1 MMRVIVNLKLFV
13 PVFAVALALTLA
25 GCKDSSQSAQSMG
38 TAAPEFETVVLT
50 QVIISD
56 YVVVSTRRVGRT
68 VTEYTLRAI
77 ATNNSSTRYTNV
89 TASLISVPA
98 HISVVDG
105 IAVFGTVN
113 ANGNT
118 TSADDFVIA
127 VDLSVKSSIDELIW
141 RVEGTVPGSGGGGG
155 GSAPEQTGIFM
166 SIDGNAEIRGEATSK
181 SHRDWIELL
190 SFSEG
195 SSISVGGITGGSRT
209 TGKIN
214 LEGVTVSKLLD
225 ISSTPLRQALVEGDI
240 FTEVKIDVIKSCGG
254 SLFTEYAITLTV
266 ASLTSISMGGSGG
279 DDRPPETLSFD
290 YSRIETMYTPVGPGC
305 RLEAPIFSFQDA
317 LQL

>member
-1 MMRVIVNLKLFV
+1 MRVMFNLRMALGLAALV
-13 PVFAVALALTLA
+13 LAVSLA
-25 GCKDSSQSAQSMG
+25 GCKDSGQSAQSPG
-38 TAAPEFETVVLT
+38 AVAPEFEMVVLS
-50 QVIISD
+50 QVVITD

-77 ATNNSSTRYTNV
+77 ATNDSSTRFTNV
-89 TASLISVPA
+89 TATLISVPA
-98 HISVVDG
+98 HITVVDG

-141 RVEGTVPGSGGGGG
+141 RVEGTVPGTGGGGG
-155 GSAPEQTGIFM
+155 GGAPDQTGIFM
-166 SIDGNAEIRGEATSK
+166 SIDGNAEIRGEAKSK
-181 SHRDWIELL
+181 SHPDWIELL

-195 SSISVGGITGGSRT
+195 SSISGGGLAGGSRT
-209 TGKIN
+209 TGKVN

-225 ISSTPLRQALVEGDI
+225 ISSPGLRLALAEGDT
-240 FTEVKIDVIKSCGG
+240 FTEVKIDIIRSCGG
-254 SLFTEYAITLTV
+254 TFYTEYAITLTV
-266 ASLTSISMGGSGG
+266 SSLTSISMGSSAG
-279 DDRPPETLSFD
+279 DARPSETLTFD

-317 LQL
+317 VGI